1 MPGET
6 GGKMYVIIKLAI
18 VTAFAYFIWKESGVW
33 TATGFWIAFTWCES
47 VRSVV
52 DHNGRETN
60 NLIARYLILE
70 TSFSELLEVLKRADG
85 NDNET
90 KH

>member
-1 MPGET
+1 
-6 GGKMYVIIKLAI
+6 MYAILKLAI
-18 VTAFAYFIWKESGVW
+18 VTALSYFIWKESGPW
-33 TATGFWIAFTWCES
+33 TAVGVWIAIVWCES

-52 DHNGRETN
+52 NHNGRETN
-60 NLIARYLILE
+60 NLIGRYLILE
-70 TSFSELLEVLKRADG
+70 TSFSELLGILNRAGG